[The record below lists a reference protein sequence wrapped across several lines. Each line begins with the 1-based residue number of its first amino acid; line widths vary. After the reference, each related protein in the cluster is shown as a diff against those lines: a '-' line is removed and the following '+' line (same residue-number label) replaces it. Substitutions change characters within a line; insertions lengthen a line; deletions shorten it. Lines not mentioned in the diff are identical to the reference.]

1 MAEGKGKDGWY
12 RERRVSQRDE
22 TKGDTQGRER
32 KMGQK
37 KRKRGTRKEKRGW
50 PKELIGRSVTVK

>member
-1 MAEGKGKDGWY
+1 MAEGKGKDGWH

-22 TKGDTQGRER
+22 MKGDTQGRER